1 MKSRFKGFVLLGLGI
16 SLLIAL
22 FLSPFASPAP
32 DGLEKVAAL
41 KGFSEKAEGSK
52 FWRYA
57 PLADYAFPWIKNEK
71 VSTALSGLVGILAIF
86 FITLGLGKLLKK
98 R

>member
-1 MKSRFKGFVLLGLGI
+1 MKSRFKGFVLIGLGV

-22 FLSPFASPAP
+22 FISPFASPAP
-32 DGLEKVAAL
+32 NGLQKVAAL
-41 KGFSEKAEGSK
+41 KGFSEKAAGLK

-57 PLADYAFPWIKNEK
+57 PLPDYAFPWIKNEK
-71 VSTALSGLVGILAIF
+71 VSTALSGLMGTLTIF
-86 FITLGLGKLLKK
+86 FIVIGLGRLFKK